1 MEARL
6 KELYKTDVLPA
17 LLEQFGYQNAME
29 APRLEKIV
37 INIGV
42 GEAVQ
47 DSKILDSALA
57 DLTAI
62 TGQKPAIRRAKQAIS
77 NFKLRKGIPVGCMVT
92 LRGIRMYEFL
102 ERLVNFALPQL
113 RDFRGISRSSFDG
126 RGNYNMGLKEQII
139 FPEVDYDKIDKI
151 RGLDIAI
158 VTTAQTD
165 DEAREL
171 LALFGMP
178 FSN

>member
-17 LLEQFGYQNAME
+17 LLGQFGYQNALE

>member
-6 KELYKTDVLPA
+6 KELYKTDILPA

-139 FPEVDYDKIDKI
+139 FPEVDYDKIDRI

>member
-6 KELYKTDVLPA
+6 NELYKTDVLPA
-17 LLEQFGYQNAME
+17 LIEQFGYQNSME
-29 APRLEKIV
+29 VPRLEKIV
-37 INIGV
+37 VNIGV
-42 GEAVQ
+42 GEAAQ
-47 DSKILDSALA
+47 DSKLLDSALG

-77 NFKLRKGIPVGCMVT
+77 NFKLRKGLPVGCMVT

-102 ERLVNFALPQL
+102 ERLVYFALPQL
-113 RDFRGISRSSFDG
+113 RDFRGVSRSSFDG

-139 FPEVDYDKIDKI
+139 FPEVDYDKIDQI